1 MLDING
7 LEVRY
12 AKIHGGEGC
21 QPDVLLSIEKLL
33 GVKLPS
39 DFVAIAKF
47 YSGGLLGGIS
57 HHDVGIDG
65 DATNIVRETFRLRQ
79 AVDLTPEFIVLAEPS
94 ESLIVLHI
102 CGEPAVIWCDSVDA
116 MNISLMAYE
125 NPPNYWFS
133 YASFFSH
140 LLDQEELERGVA
152 E

>member
-1 MLDING
+1 MLDINS
-7 LEVRY
+7 LEARY
-12 AKIHGGEGC
+12 INIHGEEGC
-21 QPDVLLSIEKLL
+21 QADVLLSIEKLL

-57 HHDVGIDG
+57 HHYVGVDG
-65 DATNIVRETFRLRQ
+65 DATNIVRETLRLRT
-79 AVDLTPEFIVLAEPS
+79 AIDLSPEFVVLAEPS
-94 ESLIVLHI
+94 ASLVVLNV
-102 CGEPAVIWCDSVDA
+102 CGEPAVIWCDSTDA
-116 MNISLMAYE
+116 INIGLMAYE
-125 NPPNYWFS
+125 NPPDCWFS